1 MVDMPL
7 LFHRGRGRGAVDI
20 YDGTI
25 HNDLVVVAEQ
35 RDVRVG
41 TPSSLMKNDT
51 TK

>member
-7 LFHRGRGRGAVDI
+7 LFHRGRGKGAVDKC
-20 YDGTI
+20 DDTI

-41 TPSSLMKNDT
+41 TPSSSVIP
-51 TK
+51 